1 MVKDSNNST
10 LEQNP
15 DYEVRSLDSMC
26 INESERVEGV
36 GGKLKYALMGV
47 LFGVILI
54 KAEVVSWFRIQEM
67 FRLQSFHMYG
77 VIGTAVV
84 VGAISV
90 FLLKRFK
97 VKTIN
102 GETIEF
108 HKRAFNKDR
117 WFTHWYLGW
126 FRTL

>member
-26 INESERVEGV
+26 INESERVEGI

-47 LFGVILI
+47 FFGVILI

-67 FRLQSFHMYG
+67 FRLHH
-77 VIGTAVV
+77 IG
-84 VGAISV
+84 
-90 FLLKRFK
+90 LLLPR
-97 VKTIN
+97 
-102 GETIEF
+102 
-108 HKRAFNKDR
+108 KRARKYR
-117 WFTHWYLGW
+117 
-126 FRTL
+126 